1 MQSDSSGKELI
12 LAGIAEDGVRQTAA
26 LIAEAE
32 TIAKERIVF
41 ARQKAETIR
50 KETGQKAEVQSEAIR
65 QSILSGIAVEL
76 KRKKMAVQDS
86 LLKDVLSRVRASLSA
101 AIGTPGYREI
111 LIGWIV
117 EAAIGLDSDAARVNA
132 SPAEL
137 PHIDTAMLQEATDR
151 STAHRHRP
159 VTLSLSTEAPLDG
172 QGVIVTASDGRTAF
186 NNQVETRIRRIDSRI
201 RSLVYDRLFPASLE
215 HNTSTSDKQVD
226 KS

>member
-1 MQSDSSGKELI
+1 MQSDSSGREQI
-12 LAGIAEDGVRQTAA
+12 LSGIAEDGARQAAA
-26 LIAEAE
+26 LTVEAE
-32 TIAKERIVF
+32 TIAKERVVF

-50 KETGQKAEVQSEAIR
+50 KETDRKAETQSEAVR
-65 QSILSGIAVEL
+65 RSILSGIAVEL
-76 KRKKMAVQDS
+76 KRKKMTVQDS
-86 LLKDVLSRVRASLSA
+86 LLKEILSRVRASLSA

-117 EAAIGLDSDAARVNA
+117 EAATGLDADAARVNA
-132 SPAEL
+132 SSAEL
-137 PHIDTAMLQEATDR
+137 QQIDTEMLQEAIDR

-159 VTLSLSTEAPLDG
+159 VTLSLSTDPPLTG

-201 RSLVYDRLFPASLE
+201 RSLVYDRLFPASRE
-215 HNTSTSDKQVD
+215 RDSSISDKQVD